1 MASALIKYLRL
12 KRYQYEVTF
21 SLYML
26 TPTEKI
32 VFNTILFLS
41 LSMLILAVSLY
52 LPHHIGEV
60 ASKAWFYYSGD
71 EALVQQQQV
80 MGAAAAAA
88 AGRVEL

>member
-1 MASALIKYLRL
+1 
-12 KRYQYEVTF
+12 
-21 SLYML
+21 
-26 TPTEKI
+26 
-32 VFNTILFLS
+32 
-41 LSMLILAVSLY
+41 MLILAVSLY